1 MIENRKSQR
10 HKVFKAATIEFNRAG
25 GISCI
30 VRNLSDGGA
39 CLEVASPFG
48 IPADFDLHIVGNS
61 AGQHCHTVWRTDKRI
76 GVAFTVASEH
86 SAAA

>member
-1 MIENRKSQR
+1 MIDNRKSQR
-10 HKVFKAATIEFNRAG
+10 HKVFKSATIEFNRAG

-30 VRNLSDGGA
+30 VRNISDGGA

-48 IPADFDLHIVGNS
+48 IPPDFDLHIAGNRE
-61 AGQHCHTVWRTDKRI
+61 GQRCHAIWRTEKRI
-76 GVAFTVASEH
+76 GVAFVDTGEQ

>member
-1 MIENRKSQR
+1 MIENRKCQR

-25 GISCI
+25 GVSCI
-30 VRNLSDGGA
+30 VRNVSDGGA

-48 IPADFDLHIVGNS
+48 IPADFDLHIVGHT
-61 AGQHCHTVWRTDKRI
+61 GGRHCHTVWRTEKRI
-76 GVAFTVASEH
+76 GVAFSDVEQ